1 MSLILEALKKLE
13 RDKQAPDRGFVV
25 MAPVTWPSAVTPRVA
40 VALPLMLVTAAAG
53 AGAYL
58 ALTRAA
64 ERSALPPAPIVI
76 AAPPA
81 AAEVPRPAPP
91 VAAPRPRAG
100 ARAAAAAASAAPEEP
115 LELQAISQ
123 RDGKPVAVLNGRVVG
138 EGDGFD
144 QVRVI
149 RIGAS
154 EVEVEVRGKRRLLQF

>member
-1 MSLILEALKKLE
+1 VSLILEALKKLE

-40 VALPLMLVTAAAG
+40 LALPLMLVTAAAG

-64 ERSALPPAPIVI
+64 ERPAAPPAPIVI

-81 AAEVPRPAPP
+81 AAEIPRPAPP
-91 VAAPRPRAG
+91 IAAPRPRTG
-100 ARAAAAAASAAPEEP
+100 PRAAAAATAVPEGP

-123 RDGKPVAVLNGRVVG
+123 RDGKPVAVLNGHVLS

-154 EVEVEVRGKRRLLQF
+154 EVEIEVRGKRRILQF

>member
-1 MSLILEALKKLE
+1 VSLILEALKKLE
-13 RDKQAPDRGFVV
+13 RDKHTPDRGFVV

-40 VALPLMLVTAAAG
+40 AALPLILVTAAAG

-64 ERSALPPAPIVI
+64 ERPAPPAVPVVV
-76 AAPPA
+76 AAPPPVVDA
-81 AAEVPRPAPP
+81 ARAPAPA
-91 VAAPRPRAG
+91 AAPRPRA
-100 ARAAAAAASAAPEEP
+100 ASRAAALSTAASAEP

-144 QVRVI
+144 DVRVI

-154 EVEVEVRGKRRLLQF
+154 EVEIEVRGKRRVLQF